1 MRVTHSPTR
10 AFTSSGP
17 RRSPSAVDPTTS
29 ANRAVIGRI
38 SSPSLPWG
46 RGTAVP
52 GPGATASSAGT
63 GVPHAGQNRA
73 PAGIRAPHATHVSS
87 PISTTPSPVR
97 TGIVPGSEGR
107 GGAVALLVLAPGAA
121 GAGGVAP
128 DLVAHGLGSGA
139 GVGVVAMDRPD
150 ALGAGA
156 GRFVLADQLHVV
168 DVPDE
173 LVADPGLHLVEH
185 REGLAAVLGE
195 RVALAVR
202 PEVDALLQVVHLVQV
217 LAPLRVDHREQ
228 DHPLELP
235 HDLRRDLLLLLLVR
249 AERLLQDP
257 LLEFAGIG
265 DLAQLDRKSTRL
277 NSSHV

>member
-1 MRVTHSPTR
+1 MRLTHSPTR
-10 AFTSSGP
+10 AFTSPGP
-17 RRSPSAVDPTTS
+17 SRSPSAVEPTTS
-29 ANRAVIGRI
+29 ANRAVIGRS
-38 SSPSLPWG
+38 SSPSPG
-46 RGTAVP
+46 GGMAVP

-63 GVPHAGQNRA
+63 GVPHAGQN
-73 PAGIRAPHATHVSS
+73 RAPHATHVSS

-185 REGLAAVLGE
+185 REGFAAVLGE

-217 LAPLRVDHREQ
+217 LAPLRV
-228 DHPLELP
+228 
-235 HDLRRDLLLLLLVR
+235 
-249 AERLLQDP
+249 
-257 LLEFAGIG
+257 
-265 DLAQLDRKSTRL
+265 
-277 NSSHV
+277 